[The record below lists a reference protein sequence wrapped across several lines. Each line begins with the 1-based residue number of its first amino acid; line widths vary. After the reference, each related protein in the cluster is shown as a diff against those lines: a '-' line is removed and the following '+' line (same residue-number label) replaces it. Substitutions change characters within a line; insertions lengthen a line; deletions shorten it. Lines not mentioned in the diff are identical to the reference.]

1 MFFYVAKI
9 LGWFIEPLNLVLF
22 ALVLATVLLWFG
34 KTRGARSLLTLVT
47 LVSLAVVVTP
57 LGKLPLLALEQ
68 RFPIQ
73 RQLPAQVDGII
84 LLGGA
89 QRPRL
94 TKAHGQPALNRA
106 AETMTTFLA
115 LARRYPDAKLVFT
128 GGTGDIL
135 NQQLSETDTVKLFL
149 REQGFDPARV
159 IYEGR
164 SRNTHENAQ
173 LTKALVRPRIG
184 EKWILIQAAASIPRA
199 VGVFRKAGW
208 EVIPYPCDFNAV
220 PGVSFQPSL
229 SALDAFSDLRIA
241 LHEWVGLAV
250 YFVTGKSSELWPA
263 PQASAF

>member
-1 MFFYVAKI
+1 MFFYGAKI
-9 LGWFIEPLNLVLF
+9 LGWFTEPLNLVLF
-22 ALVLATVLLWFG
+22 GLVLSTALSWLG
-34 KTRGARSLLTLVT
+34 KARGARALLTLVT
-47 LVSLAVVVTP
+47 LAFLMIVITP
-57 LGKLPLLALEQ
+57 IGKLPLLALEQ
-68 RFPIQ
+68 RFPAQ
-73 RQLPAQVDGII
+73 RQLPAKVDGIV

-94 TKAHGQPALNRA
+94 TQAHGQPALNRA

-115 LARRYPDAKLVFT
+115 LARRYPEAKLVFT

-164 SRNTHENAQ
+164 ARNTYENAQ
-173 LTKALVRPRIG
+173 LTKALVQPRIG

-220 PGVSFQPSL
+220 PGISFQPSL
-229 SALDAFSDLRIA
+229 SAVEAFSDLRIA
-241 LHEWVGLAV
+241 LHEWAGLVV

-263 PQASAF
+263 P